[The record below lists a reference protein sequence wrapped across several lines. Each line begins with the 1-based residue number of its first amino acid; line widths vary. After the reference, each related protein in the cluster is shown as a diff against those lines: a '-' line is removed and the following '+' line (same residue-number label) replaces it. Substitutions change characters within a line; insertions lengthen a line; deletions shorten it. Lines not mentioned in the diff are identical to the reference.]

1 MSTVQASVKG
11 FVHSVRAEEQNSDT
25 ATTEFADNSII
36 DADATELDI
45 QKKTLTDGKTYLAFR
60 DNGTGIDDDSFGKLS
75 KLYDT
80 VKTGN
85 NSLCGEFGVGVPA
98 AALYLGDKT
107 FIVSKGHS
115 NGFSEIIFSEYNR
128 DSGVGSS
135 YVILIKEIFGE
146 YDENSTYVVIRLI
159 DMRIPDFDDLDEYR
173 RFIGSIY
180 SEKLSNDTVSVSV
193 NGVVVVPQKFISDD
207 SIIYRVTIICK
218 YIKIDDN
225 KGLRDSVN
233 WFQPIEMTNK
243 DGTKTDILTQDLFEN
258 GKPGRILKKVDEPK
272 EEISDIIEFDVIIDK
287 KIYSHSEGTNGF
299 MISTTNMR
307 NSTQLPIPSK
317 RGGSSVVAE
326 DIKKSRIQLNIPNEY
341 LNKQS
346 NKSRQ
351 YHNIETNFNKPYIY
365 SVVQFL
371 FQKRVNELKKNNKK
385 KADAAILANTTNS
398 HTKSDDEQIESI
410 DDDEQSQSIDDGEQ
424 NQSIDDGEHSE
435 SIDDGEQNQSIDDD
449 EQNQSIDD
457 EHSESIDNDENDV
470 PIVVNLPNSHSRHV
484 SESVHN
490 RFTKSRVESIFSES
504 IPTYINNL
512 PDNEKEEF
520 ETKLCRAVFKMCWQ
534 KYKHGQGID
543 DWLYTTAVQ
552 TGFQNLTNSYLLLLW
567 DKLPGDDVIGGAI
580 LKDFIDDNMTF
591 IE

>member
-1 MSTVQASVKG
+1 MSNVQASVKG
-11 FVHSVRAEEQNSDT
+11 FVHSVRAEEQNSYT

-45 QKKTLTDGKTYLAFR
+45 QKKTLGCGKTYLAFR
-60 DNGTGIDDDSFGKLS
+60 DNGTGIDDYNFGKLS

-98 AALYLGDKT
+98 AALYLGDKAI
-107 FIVSKGHS
+107 IVSNGHS
-115 NGFSEIIFSEYNR
+115 NHFSETEFPQYNH
-128 DSGVGSS
+128 DIGVGSS
-135 YVILIKEIFGE
+135 YEKLIKEIFGE
-146 YDENSTYVVIRLI
+146 YDENYTYVVIRLI
-159 DMRIPDFDDLDEYR
+159 EMRIPDFDDLDEYR

-207 SIIYRVTIICK
+207 SIIYRGSINGK

-225 KGLRDSVN
+225 KGRNDSVN

-258 GKPGRILKKVDEPK
+258 GKPGRILKKVNEPK
-272 EEISDIIEFDVIIDK
+272 EEISDISDIIEFDVIIDK

-317 RGGSSVVAE
+317 RGGSSVEAE
-326 DIKKSRIQLNIPNEY
+326 DIKKSRIQLDIHNKHV
-341 LNKQS
+341 NKQS

-351 YHNIETNFNKPYIY
+351 YRNIETNFKNPYIY
-365 SVVQFL
+365 NVVQFL
-371 FQKRVNELKKNNKK
+371 FQKRLNVLKKINKK
-385 KADAAILANTTNS
+385 KADAAILANTTKYHTNS
-398 HTKSDDEQIESI
+398 HTKSDDEQSESI
-410 DDDEQSQSIDDGEQ
+410 DDDEQSQ
-424 NQSIDDGEHSE
+424 

-457 EHSESIDNDENDV
+457 EHSESIDNDEIDV

-520 ETKLCRAVFKMCWQ
+520 ETKLCKAVFKMCWQ

-543 DWLYTTAVQ
+543 EWLYTTAVQ

-591 IE
+591 SE